1 MILKTIEE
9 EDQKDKEVQKEY
21 NKSKLNLSLHKV
33 ELLKMKETEN
43 LIELEMKIS
52 EEAEID
58 YNNSDKLKMIQ
69 ELDNFKM
76 KVYSQNNKDLLKAD

>member
-1 MILKTIEE
+1 
-9 EDQKDKEVQKEY
+9 
-21 NKSKLNLSLHKV
+21 
-33 ELLKMKETEN
+33 MKETEN

-76 KVYSQNNKDLLKAD
+76 KVYS